1 MKLNKMDPVDL
12 LNAANIQD
20 PDCYKIRYKDP
31 SAVFLIKTSQSG
43 NIHRHCPKK
52 RLFRTSPPPP
62 PPHPQQAHQTIVC
75 KITLLCGAISSLV
88 FFQHIAFKL
97 GNFSDFE
104 VFFSVVLTGF
114 CYLIPVKSRE
124 NKKPWKVLL
133 IKALVF
139 HAVIK

>member
-1 MKLNKMDPVDL
+1 M
-12 LNAANIQD
+12 
-20 PDCYKIRYKDP
+20 
-31 SAVFLIKTSQSG
+31 
-43 NIHRHCPKK
+43 
-52 RLFRTSPPPP
+52 
-62 PPHPQQAHQTIVC
+62 
-75 KITLLCGAISSLV
+75 SSLA

-104 VFFSVVLTGF
+104 VFFSAVLTGQF

-124 NKKPWKVLL
+124 NKIPWKVLL